1 MSEER
6 SVRVTDVQLRTYNL
20 HTARRYRQPY
30 KVSSYTSHGTTV
42 VELGAE
48 SVTRGV
54 SDRDKVN

>member
-1 MSEER
+1 MELETPR
-6 SVRVTDVQLRTYNL
+6 ETDVQLVTYNL